1 MTCSCSKTLATIT
14 RNTSCQSNTALPYI
28 RSDLVDFDFFSG
40 CLSSNHFKKIKTKM
54 VEKKKEK
61 LFYIIE
67 DTEKKKLKFKIKLM
81 GSAHRI
87 TGPDRSFVT
96 VGRSLTVANGFSP
109 LKNGCFITPFG
120 VGFGDPLLPA

>member
-40 CLSSNHFKKIKTKM
+40 CLSSNHLKKKLKQKWW
-54 VEKKKEK
+54 KKKEK

-67 DTEKKKLKFKIKLM
+67 DTEKK
-81 GSAHRI
+81 
-87 TGPDRSFVT
+87 
-96 VGRSLTVANGFSP
+96 N
-109 LKNGCFITPFG
+109 
-120 VGFGDPLLPA
+120 

>member
-1 MTCSCSKTLATIT
+1 MFELKS
-14 RNTSCQSNTALPYI
+14 
-28 RSDLVDFDFFSG
+28 F
-40 CLSSNHFKKIKTKM
+40 
-54 VEKKKEK
+54 EKKSKNKNGGKKKRE
-61 LFYIIE
+61 IILHNRRYR
-67 DTEKKKLKFKIKLM
+67 KKKLKFKIKLM

>member
-1 MTCSCSKTLATIT
+1 MLLLKNIG
-14 RNTSCQSNTALPYI
+14 NHYKKYE
-28 RSDLVDFDFFSG
+28 
-40 CLSSNHFKKIKTKM
+40 LSIKHGASVYPIGSRGLFLRMFELKSFEKKIETKM
-54 VEKKKEK
+54 VEKKRE
-61 LFYIIE
+61 IILHNRRYR
-67 DTEKKKLKFKIKLM
+67 KKKLKFKIKLM